1 MNRVQEAIA
10 AARRRGDIALVPF
23 VVLGDPDLPTSLRLI
38 EALVAAGADALE
50 LGLPFSDPPADG
62 PVVQAADLRALAA
75 GTTPP
80 AAFSLLDEVKMRWNI
95 PVSLLIYYNLVL
107 QYGLE
112 AFYAR
117 AAAAGVDAVLIADVP
132 LEESA
137 PAVAAA
143 RRHGIAPVCIASP
156 LSSSARLKALTDI
169 AQSYFYTVAR
179 VGITGEQGAVSGDLA
194 DTLARLRGVTD
205 LPALVGFGIST
216 PAHVRA
222 AAAAGADGV
231 ICGSAIIRRVAEHLD
246 NEAAMIA
253 AVGRFAGEMKAACL
267 GARPASGVSTC

>member
-1 MNRVQEAIA
+1 MNRLQQALTA
-10 AARRRGDIALVPF
+10 AKHRGDLAFVPF

-38 EALVAAGADALE
+38 EALIDAGADALE

-80 AAFSLLDEVKMRWNI
+80 AAFELLDELKRRRDV

-107 QYGLE
+107 QYGVE
-112 AFYAR
+112 RFYAR
-117 AAAAGVDAVLIADVP
+117 AAEAGVDAVLIADVP

-137 PAVAAA
+137 PTVAAA
-143 RRHGIAPVCIASP
+143 RRHQVAPVCIASP
-156 LSSSARLKALTDI
+156 LSSSERLRALTEV
-169 AQSYFYTVAR
+169 AEGYFYTVAR
-179 VGITGEQGAVSGDLA
+179 VGITGEQGAVSGDLVH
-194 DTLARLRGVTD
+194 TLARLRAVTD

-231 ICGSAIIRRVAEHLD
+231 ICGSAIIRRIAEHLGD
-246 NEAAMIA
+246 EAAMID
-253 AVGRFAGEMKAACL
+253 AVSRYAREMKAACSGSL
-267 GARPASGVSTC
+267 PKTGERPC